1 MLNSPEYAA
10 IKADYDQISRAH
22 FSRSYF
28 HPDEM
33 RFARSDALFPSAE
46 LAAAIQAEYDR
57 QCELLCCGRYP
68 SWEEVQARLLELRD
82 LL

>member
-10 IKADYDQISRAH
+10 IKADYDPISRAH

-33 RFARSDALFPSAE
+33 RFARSDALFPPAE

-57 QCELLCCGRYP
+57 HCKLLCYGRYP